1 MDTTKRQ
8 RIEDMWGMYRRG
20 DTVEAIAIHYGISKQ
35 RVAKILTDAGYE
47 LRVGKPPRIHRQAI
61 IDFIQD
67 YYGRTGIPPTL
78 GEISVAVYGHED
90 GASNILRM
98 VNQLIADGYLYK
110 AVANSPRTLMLTK
123 PQPQTGKRGD
133 K

>member
-35 RVAKILTDAGYE
+35 RVAKILKSAGYK
-47 LRVGKPPRIHRQAI
+47 LRVGGAPRIHRQAI
-61 IDFIQD
+61 LDFIQS

-78 GEISVAVYGHED
+78 GEISTVIYGHGD
-90 GASNILRM
+90 GKSNIKRM
-98 VNQLIADGYLYK
+98 VDQLIADGYLYK
-110 AVANSPRTLMLTK
+110 AVANSPRTLMLVK
-123 PQPQTGKRGD
+123 PQPEKRGD